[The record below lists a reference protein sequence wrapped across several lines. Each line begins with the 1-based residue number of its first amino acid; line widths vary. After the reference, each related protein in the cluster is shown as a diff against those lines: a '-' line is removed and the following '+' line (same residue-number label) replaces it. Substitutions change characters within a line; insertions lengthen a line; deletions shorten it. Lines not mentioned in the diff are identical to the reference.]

1 MKKYN
6 FDELTERR
14 NTGCIKWDSD
24 SDPDMIPMWIADMDF
39 KTVPEITN
47 AIIKRAQAEIFG
59 YEKVLDHYYDAVTG
73 WFDRRHNW
81 KIDPAM
87 ISQTTGVVPAL
98 TTIIKALVAP
108 GEGVVFQSPAYNC
121 FFSSPIKAGAK
132 QFINHL
138 HRIETPG
145 GFKYEI
151 DFENLEELLSR
162 EDAKLLILCNPHN
175 PTGRVWT
182 REELEKVRDLCH
194 KYNVQIIA
202 DEIHC
207 ELVHS
212 GYDYIP
218 FATIDPTAIVCNSSS
233 KTFNT
238 AGLQVSNIISPNAEI
253 KAIIDKALDDNELCH
268 VNPFGV
274 VALEAAYNYGAD
286 WLDELNEYL
295 TENYLYIRKRFKDE
309 LPDLKISDAEATY
322 LAWVDIRPL
331 GIKSMELEK
340 ALCEKAKVRI
350 NSGQMYGDEDYIR
363 INYACP
369 RVRLEEALNRIF
381 QYLLRKA

>member
-1 MKKYN
+1 MSKYN

-24 SDPDMIPMWIADMDF
+24 NDPEIIPMWIADMDF
-39 KTVPEITN
+39 KTVPEISE
-47 AIIKRAQAEIFG
+47 AIINRAQSGIFG
-59 YEKVLDHYYDAVTG
+59 YEKALDPYYQSVVN
-73 WFDRRHNW
+73 WFKTRHNW
-81 KIDPAM
+81 DIDPSL
-87 ISQTTGVVPAL
+87 ISHTTGVVPAL

-121 FFSSPIKAGAK
+121 FFSSPLKAGAK
-132 QFINHL
+132 QLINPL
-138 HRIETPG
+138 RRIETAE
-145 GFKYEI
+145 GFTYEI

-182 REELEKVRDLCH
+182 KEELEKVRDLCH
-194 KYNVQIIA
+194 KYEVQILA

-212 GYDYIP
+212 GHEYIP

-253 KAIIDKALDDNELCH
+253 KAKIDKALDDNELCH

-274 VALEAAYNYGAD
+274 VALQAAYNYGKD

-295 TENYLYIRKRFKDE
+295 TDNYLYLRDMLHKSLPE
-309 LPDLKISDAEATY
+309 LKVSDAEATY

-331 GIKSMELEK
+331 GKSSMALEK
-340 ALCEKAKVRI
+340 ELCENAKVRI
-350 NSGQMYGDEDYIR
+350 NSGKMYGDEDYIR

-369 RVRLEEALNRIF
+369 RARLTEALNRIIA
-381 QYLLRKA
+381 YLSN